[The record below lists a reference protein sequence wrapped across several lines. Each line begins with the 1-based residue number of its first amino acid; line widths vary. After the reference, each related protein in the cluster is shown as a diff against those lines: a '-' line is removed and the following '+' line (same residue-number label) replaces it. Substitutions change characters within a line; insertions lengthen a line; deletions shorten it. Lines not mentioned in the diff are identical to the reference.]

1 MSNARQSQDDL
12 DLDLDLEP
20 GTLATDGV
28 LVRDLREG
36 DLDRLVRIDR
46 HATGA
51 DRRGY
56 YEKRLQTALQESGIK
71 VSLAAEVDGTVV
83 GFVIGRVYHGEYG
96 RTDTFATI
104 DSIGVDPASRGQGVG
119 RALMEQL
126 VRNLRGLRV
135 ERVQTE
141 VDWDQWD
148 LLRFL
153 HDVGFQPAPRMSLE
167 LTL

>member
-1 MSNARQSQDDL
+1 MASFDERIEPE
-12 DLDLDLEP
+12 LDLEP
-20 GTLATDGV
+20 GTFANDDV
-28 LVRDLREG
+28 VVRELRAD
-36 DLDRLVRIDR
+36 DLDRLVTIDK
-46 HATGA
+46 HATGV

-56 YEKRLQTALQESGIK
+56 YEKRLQTALQESGVR
-71 VSLAAEVDGTVV
+71 VSLAAEIDGSLV

-104 DSIGVDPASRGQGVG
+104 DSIGVDPAYRGRGVG
-119 RALMEQL
+119 TAMMEQL

-135 ERVQTE
+135 ERIQTE

-153 HDVGFQPAPRMSLE
+153 HDAGFQPAPRLALE
-167 LTL
+167 MEL